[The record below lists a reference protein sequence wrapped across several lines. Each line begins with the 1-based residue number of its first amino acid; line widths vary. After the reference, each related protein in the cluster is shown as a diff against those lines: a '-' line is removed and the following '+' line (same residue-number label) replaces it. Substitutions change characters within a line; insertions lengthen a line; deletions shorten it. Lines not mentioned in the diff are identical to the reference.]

1 MTEQTRQ
8 ELIEKQNSL
17 MKERNKLNDL
27 QADCRDMGKW
37 HNYEREKERLE
48 DECESIRLILEEM
61 GCCD

>member
-27 QADCRDMGKW
+27 QADCRDIGKW
-37 HNYEREKERLE
+37 RKYEREKERLE

-61 GCCD
+61 WCCD